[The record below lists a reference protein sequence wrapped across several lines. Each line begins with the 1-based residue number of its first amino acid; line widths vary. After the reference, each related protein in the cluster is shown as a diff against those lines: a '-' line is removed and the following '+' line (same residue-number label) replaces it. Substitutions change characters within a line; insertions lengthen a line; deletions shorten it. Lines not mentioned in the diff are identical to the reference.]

1 MRYRVF
7 LKDTKKDGLMKY
19 EIPREMF
26 KQRLEDRLNFVFI
39 DLAGDKSPVKFENIE
54 SMNYSPD
61 FKNSFVS
68 KYSNKNQNVVLY
80 SLNKGDNNPAIAA
93 GELSDLGYNF
103 VYYYKGTAD
112 DVVLD
117 KGLN

>member
-1 MRYRVF
+1 
-7 LKDTKKDGLMKY
+7 MKY

-26 KQRLEDRLNFVFI
+26 KQRLEDRLNFVFV
-39 DLAGDKSPVKFENIE
+39 DLAGDKSPVKFENTE
-54 SMNYSPD
+54 AMNYSAN
-61 FKNSFVS
+61 FKTEFSG
-68 KYSNKNQNVVLY
+68 KYPNKNQNVLLY

-93 GELSDLGYNF
+93 DELADLGYHF